1 MSDETITPNEYQP
14 RLLIYVVWHPQFE
27 LGQKLAEN
35 IYAHFSRDPRRT
47 NARGIGIPVF
57 FRSAAG
63 GGGKASPPP
72 IAVDA
77 AQHTAIIVL
86 VDPQMVITD
95 DWDKYVDYLWNQAGA
110 APDRH
115 RLFPVAFDDTSY
127 QLSPQIGAVNY
138 IRLQDHS
145 AESAPGFLLNRL
157 TNELGRL
164 LTQRPTLASV
174 ETKGTNGVSPPKMRL
189 FISHAKLD
197 GEKAAVVLRDYIH
210 KNLALDTFFDAID
223 IAAGFSF
230 ENEINAGIDTAAFAV
245 VHTDAYASRVWCQ
258 HEVIRA
264 KRHGRP
270 IVVIHAIEEG
280 EARSF
285 PYIGNVPTIRWRAE
299 EPGRVEAVVGL
310 VLREVLRTEYF
321 QQHFDDLKKLFDVPT
336 TARALPHAPE
346 LLTCLALRAESDK
359 VPYFVY
365 PDPPLAKQEL
375 DLLGE
380 LDPKLRLTTPTLLFA
395 KPSQPLTLARQNLEK
410 AASGWRI
417 GLSISDSAD
426 LEMRGFGLAHLRDA
440 ASEFARFL
448 LAAGATLAYGGD
460 LRQGGFTEVLF
471 ELLTAYRAISG
482 EAVDA
487 IQSYLAWPIH
497 LDLDA
502 TQRARLKNTARFHPV
517 EPPANLGINA
527 TGITSAKQVPPTTPE
542 NRVAWARSLTAMR
555 ERMNAEIHARL
566 LLGGQARGLGKYPGL
581 AEEALLAL
589 RAGKPVYLIGAFGG
603 CAEAIIEALRGNK
616 PAAFTLDYQVGDS
629 VSGTAIELYNSQ
641 LPAGGEPIDYK
652 ALNAEFEGFGITG
665 LKNGLAAAEN
675 ERLLTT
681 MNLPEMIALV
691 LRGLSRLGKPPVLPN

>member
-1 MSDETITPNEYQP
+1 M
-14 RLLIYVVWHPQFE
+14 YVVWHPAFE
-27 LGQKLAEN
+27 RGQKLAES
-35 IYAHFSRDPRRT
+35 IYTYFSRDPERT

-57 FRSAAG
+57 FRSVADS
-63 GGGKASPPP
+63 GKALPP

-86 VDPQMVITD
+86 VDPQMVIGD
-95 DWDKYVDYLWNQAGA
+95 GWDTYVEELWNQVSAVPG
-110 APDRH
+110 RH
-115 RLFPVAFDDTSY
+115 RLFPVAFDDTAS
-127 QLSPQIGAVNY
+127 QLSARIGAVNY
-138 IRLQDHS
+138 IRLQGHS
-145 AESAPGFLLNRL
+145 AETEPGFLLNRL
-157 TNELGRL
+157 ANELGRL
-164 LTQRPTLASV
+164 LTQRPTLVSI
-174 ETKGTNGVSPPKMRL
+174 ETQKIDGPSPPKMRL

-197 GEKAAVVLRDYIH
+197 GEKTALVLRDYIH
-210 KNLALDTFFDAID
+210 DNLALDTFFDAID
-223 IAAGFSF
+223 ITAGFSF
-230 ENEINAGIDTAAFAV
+230 EQEIDAGIDTAAFAV
-245 VHTDAYASRVWCQ
+245 VHTDAYAARVWCQ

-285 PYIGNVPTIRWRAE
+285 PYIGNVPTIRWRVD
-299 EPGRVEAVVGL
+299 EPARVEAVVGL

-321 QQHFDDLKKLFDVPT
+321 QQHFDDLKRLFRVPDT
-336 TARALPHAPE
+336 VRALPRAPE

-375 DLLGE
+375 DLLAE

-395 KPSQPLTLARQNLEK
+395 RPSQPLALAGQNFEK
-410 AASGWRI
+410 AAAGWGI
-417 GLSISDSAD
+417 GLSISDSSD
-426 LEMRGFGLAHLRDA
+426 LPVRGFGPAHLRDA

-482 EAVDA
+482 EAVDC

-502 TQRARLKNTARFHPV
+502 TQRARLKNTARFHPI
-517 EPPANLGINA
+517 EPPPNLGVDPAI
-527 TGITSAKQVPPTTPE
+527 KVPPTTPE
-542 NRVAWARSLTAMR
+542 NRVAWTRSLTAMR

-603 CAEAIIEALRGNK
+603 CAEAIIEALRGNE
-616 PAAFTLDYQVGDS
+616 PAALTLDYQAVDS
-629 VSGTAIELYNSQ
+629 VAGAAIQLYNSQ
-641 LPAGGEPIDYK
+641 LPPGGESIDYK
-652 ALNAEFEGFGITG
+652 ALTAEFERFGIAG
-665 LKNGLAAAEN
+665 LNNGLNAAEN
-675 ERLLTT
+675 ERLWIT
-681 MNLPEMIALV
+681 MNLPEMIALT
-691 LRGLSRLGKPPVLPN
+691 LRGLSRLGKPPILPR

>member
-63 GGGKASPPP
+63 SGGKASPPP
-72 IAVDA
+72 IAVEA

-174 ETKGTNGVSPPKMRL
+174 ETEGTKGVSPPKMRL

-336 TARALPHAPE
+336 TVRVLSRAPE

-395 KPSQPLTLARQNLEK
+395 KPSQPLTLAGQNLEK

-417 GLSISDSAD
+417 GLSISNSAD
-426 LEMRGFGLAHLRDA
+426 SEMRGFGLAHLRDA

-527 TGITSAKQVPPTTPE
+527 TGITSAKQVPSTTPE

>member
-1 MSDETITPNEYQP
+1 MSDEIIAPNEYQP
-14 RLLIYVVWHPQFE
+14 RLLIYVVWHPKFE
-27 LGQKLAEN
+27 RGQKLAEN
-35 IYAHFSRDPRRT
+35 IYAHFSRDPGRT

-86 VDPQMVITD
+86 VDPQMVIAD
-95 DWDKYVDYLWNQAGA
+95 GWDKYVEELWNQAGA
-110 APDRH
+110 VPDRH
-115 RLFPVAFDDTSY
+115 RLFPVAFDDTAY
-127 QLSPQIGAVNY
+127 QLSARIGAVNY
-138 IRLQDHS
+138 IRLQGHS
-145 AESAPGFLLNRL
+145 AEAGPGFLLNRL

-174 ETKGTNGVSPPKMRL
+174 ETEETKASSPPKMRL

-197 GEKAAVVLRDYIH
+197 GEKAALVLRDYIH

-223 IAAGFSF
+223 IAAGFGF

-270 IVVIHAIEEG
+270 IVMIHAIEEG

-299 EPGRVEAVVGL
+299 EPARVEAVVGL

-321 QQHFDDLKKLFDVPT
+321 QQHFDDLKKLFAVPDT
-336 TARALPHAPE
+336 VRALPRAPE

-375 DLLGE
+375 DLLAE

-395 KPSQPLTLARQNLEK
+395 KPSQPLALAGQNLEK
-410 AASGWRI
+410 AAAGWRI

-426 LEMRGFGLAHLRDA
+426 LPLRGFGPAHLRDA

-502 TQRARLKNTARFHPV
+502 TQRARLKNTARFHAI
-517 EPPANLGINA
+517 EPPANLGVDPA
-527 TGITSAKQVPPTTPE
+527 TKVPPTTPE

-603 CAEAIIEALRGNK
+603 CAEAVIEALRGNK
-616 PAAFTLDYQVGDS
+616 PAALTRDYQAAES
-629 VSGTAIELYNSQ
+629 VSGAAIDLYNSQ
-641 LPAGGEPIDYK
+641 LSPGGEPIDYK
-652 ALNAEFEGFGITG
+652 ALTAEFEGFGIAG
-665 LKNGLAAAEN
+665 LKNGLDAAEN

-691 LRGLSRLGKPPVLPN
+691 LRGLGRLGKPPVIAS

>member
-1 MSDETITPNEYQP
+1 MSEETIAPSDYQP
-14 RLLIYVVWHPQFE
+14 RLLIYVVWHPKFE
-27 LGQKLAEN
+27 RGQKLAES
-35 IYAHFSRDPRRT
+35 IYAHLSRDPERT
-47 NARGIGIPVF
+47 NARGIGIPIF
-57 FRSAAG
+57 FRSAAD
-63 GGGKASPPP
+63 GGKAPPP
-72 IAVDA
+72 IVVDA

-86 VDPQMVITD
+86 VDPEMVIAEG
-95 DWDKYVDYLWNQAGA
+95 WDKYVEGLWNQAGA

-115 RLFPVAFDDTSY
+115 RLFPVAFDDTAY
-127 QLSPQIGAVNY
+127 ELSSKIGAVNF
-138 IRLQDHS
+138 IRLQGHS
-145 AESAPGFLLNRL
+145 DEAEPGFLLNRL

-164 LTQRPTLASV
+164 LTQRPTLARV
-174 ETKGTNGVSPPKMRL
+174 ETEETKGASPPKMRL

-197 GEKAAVVLRDYIH
+197 GEKTALVLRDYIH
-210 KNLALDTFFDAID
+210 ENLALDTFFDAID

-245 VHTDAYASRVWCQ
+245 VHTDVYASRVWCQ

-270 IVVIHAIEEG
+270 IVVIHAIEDG

-299 EPGRVEAVVGL
+299 EPARVEAVVGL

-321 QQHFDDLKKLFDVPT
+321 QQHFDDLKKLFDVPDT
-336 TARALPHAPE
+336 VRALPRAPE

-375 DLLGE
+375 DLLTE
-380 LDPKLRLTTPTLLFA
+380 LDPNLRLTTPTLLFA
-395 KPSQPLTLARQNLEK
+395 KPSEPLALAGQNLEK
-410 AASGWRI
+410 AAAGWRI

-426 LEMRGFGLAHLRDA
+426 LPMRGFGPAHLRDA

-448 LAAGATLAYGGD
+448 LAAEATLAYGGD

-502 TQRARLKNTARFHPV
+502 AQRARLKNTACFHPID
-517 EPPANLGINA
+517 PPANLGVDPA
-527 TGITSAKQVPPTTPE
+527 AKVPPTTPE

-603 CAEAIIEALRGNK
+603 CAEAVIEALRGNK
-616 PAAFTLDYQVGDS
+616 PAALTLDYQVANS
-629 VSGTAIELYNSQ
+629 VSGAAIELYNSQ
-641 LPAGGEPIDYK
+641 LAPSGEPIDYK
-652 ALNAEFEGFGITG
+652 ALTTEFEGFGIAG
-665 LKNGLAAAEN
+665 LNNGLGAAEN
-675 ERLLTT
+675 GRLLTS

-691 LRGLSRLGKPPVLPN
+691 LRGLGRLGKPPFIAS

>member
-1 MSDETITPNEYQP
+1 MNEEAIALSEYQP
-14 RLLIYVVWHPQFE
+14 RLLIYVVWHPAFE
-27 LGQKLAEN
+27 RGQTLAEN
-35 IYAHFSRDPRRT
+35 IYAHFSRDPGRT

-57 FRSAAG
+57 FRSAADG
-63 GGGKASPPP
+63 GGRTSPPP
-72 IAVDA
+72 ITVDA

-86 VDPQMVITD
+86 VDPQMIIAD
-95 DWDKYVDYLWNQAGA
+95 GWDKYVEDLWNQARV

-115 RLFPVAFDDTSY
+115 RLFPVAFDDTAY
-127 QLSPQIGAVNY
+127 QLSAQISAVNY
-138 IRLQDHS
+138 IRLQGQS
-145 AESAPGFLLNRL
+145 AEAGPGFLLNRL

-164 LTQRPTLASV
+164 LTQRPTLANV
-174 ETKGTNGVSPPKMRL
+174 ENEETKGASPPKMRL

-197 GEKAAVVLRDYIH
+197 GEKTALVLRDYIH

-270 IVVIHAIEEG
+270 IVVVHAIEEG

-285 PYIGNVPTIRWRAE
+285 PYIGNVPTIRWQAAE
-299 EPGRVEAVVGL
+299 PARLEAVVGL

-321 QQHFDDLKKLFDVPT
+321 QQHFDDLKKLFDVPDT
-336 TARALPHAPE
+336 VRALPRAPE
-346 LLTCLALRAESDK
+346 LLTCLALRAESDE

-375 DLLGE
+375 DLLAE
-380 LDPKLRLTTPTLLFA
+380 LDPKLGLTTPTLLFA
-395 KPSQPLTLARQNLEK
+395 KPSQPLALAGQDLEK
-410 AASGWRI
+410 AAANWRI

-426 LEMRGFGLAHLRDA
+426 LPMRGFGPAHLRDA

-487 IQSYLAWPIH
+487 IQSYLAWPIY

-502 TQRARLKNTARFHPV
+502 TQRARLKNTARFHPI
-517 EPPANLGINA
+517 EPPANLGISA
-527 TGITSAKQVPPTTPE
+527 AGITSAKQVPPTTAE

-555 ERMNAEIHARL
+555 ECMNAEIHARL

-589 RAGKPVYLIGAFGG
+589 RAGKPVYLIGVFGG
-603 CAEAIIEALRGNK
+603 CAEAVIEALRGNK
-616 PAAFTLDYQVGDS
+616 PAALTIDYQAAEDVPRA
-629 VSGTAIELYNSQ
+629 AIELYNSQ
-641 LPAGGEPIDYK
+641 LPPGAEPIDYK
-652 ALNAEFEGFGITG
+652 VLTAELEGFGIAG
-665 LKNGLAAAEN
+665 LNNGLDAAEN

-691 LRGLSRLGKPPVLPN
+691 LRGVSRLGKPPVLAR

>member
-14 RLLIYVVWHPQFE
+14 RLLIYVVWHPKFE

-63 GGGKASPPP
+63 GGGKTSPLP
-72 IAVDA
+72 IAVEA

-95 DWDKYVDYLWNQAGA
+95 DWDKYVDDLWNQAGA

-115 RLFPVAFDDTSY
+115 RLFPVAFDDTAY

-174 ETKGTNGVSPPKMRL
+174 ETEGTKAVSPPKMRL

-210 KNLALDTFFDAID
+210 KNLALDTFFDTID

-336 TARALPHAPE
+336 TVRALPRAPE

-395 KPSQPLTLARQNLEK
+395 KPSQPLTLAGQNLEK

-691 LRGLSRLGKPPVLPN
+691 LRGLSRLGKPPFLPN

>member
-1 MSDETITPNEYQP
+1 V
-14 RLLIYVVWHPQFE
+14 RVL
-27 LGQKLAEN
+27 
-35 IYAHFSRDPRRT
+35 SR
-47 NARGIGIPVF
+47 
-57 FRSAAG
+57 
-63 GGGKASPPP
+63 
-72 IAVDA
+72 
-77 AQHTAIIVL
+77 
-86 VDPQMVITD
+86 
-95 DWDKYVDYLWNQAGA
+95 
-110 APDRH
+110 
-115 RLFPVAFDDTSY
+115 
-127 QLSPQIGAVNY
+127 
-138 IRLQDHS
+138 
-145 AESAPGFLLNRL
+145 
-157 TNELGRL
+157 
-164 LTQRPTLASV
+164 
-174 ETKGTNGVSPPKMRL
+174 
-189 FISHAKLD
+189 
-197 GEKAAVVLRDYIH
+197 
-210 KNLALDTFFDAID
+210 
-223 IAAGFSF
+223 
-230 ENEINAGIDTAAFAV
+230 
-245 VHTDAYASRVWCQ
+245 
-258 HEVIRA
+258 
-264 KRHGRP
+264 
-270 IVVIHAIEEG
+270 
-280 EARSF
+280 
-285 PYIGNVPTIRWRAE
+285 
-299 EPGRVEAVVGL
+299 
-310 VLREVLRTEYF
+310 
-321 QQHFDDLKKLFDVPT
+321 
-336 TARALPHAPE
+336 APE

-395 KPSQPLTLARQNLEK
+395 KPSQPLTLAGQNLEK

-417 GLSISDSAD
+417 GLSISNSAD
-426 LEMRGFGLAHLRDA
+426 SEMRGFGLAHLRDA

-527 TGITSAKQVPPTTPE
+527 TGITSAKQVPSTTPE

>member
-1 MSDETITPNEYQP
+1 MSEDAIAAREYQP
-14 RLLIYVVWHPQFE
+14 RLLIYVVWHPAFE
-27 LGQKLAEN
+27 RGPKLAESL
-35 IYAHFSRDPRRT
+35 YAHFSRDPERT
-47 NARGIGIPVF
+47 NARGLGIPVF
-57 FRSAAG
+57 FRSAANL
-63 GGGKASPPP
+63 GGKTPPP

-77 AQHTAIIVL
+77 ARHTAIVVL
-86 VDPQMVITD
+86 VDPEMVIAEG
-95 DWDKYVDYLWNQAGA
+95 WDTYVADLWQQAGA
-110 APDRH
+110 APERH
-115 RLFPVAFDDTSY
+115 RLFPVAFDDTAY
-127 QLSPQIGAVNY
+127 QLSPQIGEVNF
-138 IRLQDHS
+138 IRLQGHS
-145 AESAPGFLLNRL
+145 PEAGPGFLLNRL

-164 LTQRPTLASV
+164 LTQRPTLADV
-174 ETKGTNGVSPPKMRL
+174 ESEESKGASPPKMRL

-197 GEKAAVVLRDYIH
+197 GEKTAIVLRDYIH
-210 KNLALDTFFDAID
+210 DNLALDTFFDAID

-230 ENEINAGIDTAAFAV
+230 EDEINRGIDTAAFVV

-270 IVVIHAIEEG
+270 VVVIHAIDEG

-299 EPGRVEAVVGL
+299 EPARVEAIIGL
-310 VLREVLRTEYF
+310 VLREVLRSEYF
-321 QQHFDDLKKLFDVPT
+321 QQHFDDLKKLFGIPETV
-336 TARALPHAPE
+336 RALSRAPE
-346 LLTCLALRAESDK
+346 LLTCLALRAESEK

-375 DLLGE
+375 DLLTE
-380 LDPKLRLTTPTLLFA
+380 LAPNLRLTTPTLLFA
-395 KPSQPLTLARQNLEK
+395 RPSQPLALTGENLEK
-410 AASGWRI
+410 ATAGWRI
-417 GLSISDSAD
+417 GLSISDSSD
-426 LEMRGFGLAHLRDA
+426 LPMRGFGPPHLRDA
-440 ASEFARFL
+440 AAEFARFL

-497 LDLDA
+497 LDLDVA
-502 TQRARLKNTARFHPV
+502 QRARLKNTARFHPIP
-517 EPPANLGINA
+517 PPADLGIDA
-527 TGITSAKQVPPTTPE
+527 TAIASAKQVPPTTPE

-589 RAGKPVYLIGAFGG
+589 RAGKPVYLVGAFGG
-603 CAEAIIEALRGNK
+603 CAEAVIEALLGNK
-616 PAAFTLDYQVGDS
+616 PAALTLDYQAADTMPGA
-629 VSGTAIELYNSQ
+629 AIALYNSQ
-641 LPAGGEPIDYK
+641 LPPGGEPIDYK
-652 ALNAEFEGFGITG
+652 ALTAAFEKFGIAG
-665 LKNGLAAAEN
+665 LNNGLNVEEN
-675 ERLLTT
+675 ERLFTT

-691 LRGLSRLGKPPVLPN
+691 LRGLGRLGQPPVLSS

>member
-1 MSDETITPNEYQP
+1 MAEETITPNEYQP
-14 RLLIYVVWHPQFE
+14 RLLIYVVWHPTFE
-27 LGQKLAEN
+27 RGQKLAEN
-35 IYAHFSRDPRRT
+35 IYAHFSRDPGRT

-57 FRSAAG
+57 FRSAAVSAG
-63 GGGKASPPP
+63 QVPPR

-86 VDPQMVITD
+86 VDPQMVID
-95 DWDKYVDYLWNQAGA
+95 DGWETYVDDLWNQAGA

-115 RLFPVAFDDTSY
+115 RLFPVAFDDTAY

-138 IRLQDHS
+138 IRLQGQS
-145 AESAPGFLLNRL
+145 AEAGVGFLLNRL

-174 ETKGTNGVSPPKMRL
+174 ETEATKDTSPPKMRL

-197 GEKAAVVLRDYIH
+197 GEKTALLLRDYIH

-230 ENEINAGIDTAAFAV
+230 ENEINTGIDTAAFAV

-270 IVVIHAIEEG
+270 IVVVHAIEEG

-299 EPGRVEAVVGL
+299 DPPRVEAVVGL

-321 QQHFDDLKKLFDVPT
+321 QQHFDDLKKLFDVPAT
-336 TARALPHAPE
+336 VRALPRAPE
-346 LLTCLALRAESDK
+346 LLTCLALRADKNK

-375 DLLGE
+375 DLLTE
-380 LDPKLRLTTPTLLFA
+380 LDPNLRLTTPTLLFA
-395 KPSQPLTLARQNLEK
+395 KPSEPLALAGKNLEK
-410 AASGWRI
+410 AAAGWRI
-417 GLSISDSAD
+417 GLSISDSVD
-426 LEMRGFGLAHLRDA
+426 LPLRGFGPAHLRDA

-502 TQRARLKNTARFHPV
+502 TQRARLKNTACFHPI
-517 EPPANLGINA
+517 EPPANLGVDPA
-527 TGITSAKQVPPTTPE
+527 TKVPPTTPE
-542 NRVAWARSLTAMR
+542 DRVAWARSLTAMR

-616 PAAFTLDYQVGDS
+616 PTAFTLDYQVADS
-629 VSGTAIELYNSQ
+629 VSGESIELYNSQ
-641 LPAGGEPIDYK
+641 LPASGEPIDYK
-652 ALNAEFEGFGITG
+652 ALTAEFEGFGIAG
-665 LKNGLAAAEN
+665 LNNGLDAAEN
-675 ERLLTT
+675 ERLLRTV
-681 MNLPEMIALV
+681 NLPEMIALV
-691 LRGLSRLGKPPVLPN
+691 LRGLGRLGKPPVLAIS

>member
-1 MSDETITPNEYQP
+1 MAEETITPNEYQP
-14 RLLIYVVWHPQFE
+14 RLLIYVVWHPTFE
-27 LGQKLAEN
+27 RGQKLAEN
-35 IYAHFSRDPRRT
+35 IYAHFSRDPGRT

-57 FRSAAG
+57 FRSAAVSAG
-63 GGGKASPPP
+63 QVPPR

-86 VDPQMVITD
+86 VDPQMVID
-95 DWDKYVDYLWNQAGA
+95 DGWETYVDDLWNQAGA

-115 RLFPVAFDDTSY
+115 RLFPVAFDDTAY

-138 IRLQDHS
+138 IRLQGQS
-145 AESAPGFLLNRL
+145 AEAGVGFLLNRL

-174 ETKGTNGVSPPKMRL
+174 ETETTKGTSPPKMRL

-197 GEKAAVVLRDYIH
+197 GEKTALLLRDYIH

-270 IVVIHAIEEG
+270 IVVVHAIEEG

-299 EPGRVEAVVGL
+299 DPPRVEAVVGL

-321 QQHFDDLKKLFDVPT
+321 QQHFDDLKKLFDVPAT
-336 TARALPHAPE
+336 VRALPRAPE
-346 LLTCLALRAESDK
+346 LLTCLALRADKNK

-375 DLLGE
+375 DLLTE
-380 LDPKLRLTTPTLLFA
+380 LDPNLRLTTPTLLFA
-395 KPSQPLTLARQNLEK
+395 KPSEPLALAGKNLEK
-410 AASGWRI
+410 AAAGWRI
-417 GLSISDSAD
+417 GLSISDSVD
-426 LEMRGFGLAHLRDA
+426 LPLRGFGPAHLRDA

-502 TQRARLKNTARFHPV
+502 TQRARLKNTACFHPI
-517 EPPANLGINA
+517 EPPANLGVDLA
-527 TGITSAKQVPPTTPE
+527 TKVPPTTPE

-616 PAAFTLDYQVGDS
+616 PTAFTLDYQVADS
-629 VSGTAIELYNSQ
+629 VSGESIELYNSQ
-641 LPAGGEPIDYK
+641 LPASGEPIDYK
-652 ALNAEFEGFGITG
+652 ALTAEFEGFGIAG
-665 LKNGLAAAEN
+665 LNNGLDAAEN

-681 MNLPEMIALV
+681 VNLPEMIALV
-691 LRGLSRLGKPPVLPN
+691 LRGLGRLGKPPVLAIS

>member
-1 MSDETITPNEYQP
+1 MRQMTEEITTPNDYQP
-14 RLLIYVVWHPQFE
+14 RLLIYVVWHAKFE
-27 LGQKLAEN
+27 RGQKLSEN
-35 IYAHFSRDPRRT
+35 IYAHFSRDPARP

-63 GGGKASPPP
+63 DGGKASPPP

-86 VDPQMVITD
+86 VDPQMVIAD
-95 DWDKYVDYLWNQAGA
+95 GWDKYVDDLWNQVGVT
-110 APDRH
+110 PDRH
-115 RLFPVAFDDTSY
+115 RLFPVAFDDTAY
-127 QLSPQIGAVNY
+127 QLSAQIGAVNY

-145 AESAPGFLLNRL
+145 AESGPGFLLNRL

-164 LTQRPTLASV
+164 LTQRPTLATV
-174 ETKGTNGVSPPKMRL
+174 ETEGTKGAKPAKMRL

-197 GEKAAVVLRDYIH
+197 GEKATLVLRDYIH

-245 VHTDAYASRVWCQ
+245 VHSDAYASRVWCQ

-299 EPGRVEAVVGL
+299 EPARVEAVVGL

-321 QQHFDDLKKLFDVPT
+321 QQHFDDLKKLFDVPAT
-336 TARALPHAPE
+336 VFALPRAPE
-346 LLTCLALRAESDK
+346 LLTCLTLRAESHE

-365 PDPPLAKQEL
+365 ADPPLAKQEL
-375 DLLGE
+375 DLLTE
-380 LDPKLRLTTPTLLFA
+380 LDPNLRLTTPTLLFA
-395 KPSQPLTLARQNLEK
+395 NSVQPLALAGKNLEK
-410 AASGWRI
+410 AAAGWRI

-426 LEMRGFGLAHLRDA
+426 LEMRGFGPSHLRDA

-482 EAVDA
+482 EAVEA

-502 TQRARLKNTARFHPV
+502 TQRARLKNTACFHPIK
-517 EPPANLGINA
+517 PPANLGVDP
-527 TGITSAKQVPPTTPE
+527 TTKVPPTTPE
-542 NRVAWARSLTAMR
+542 NRVAWTRSLTAMR

-566 LLGGQARGLGKYPGL
+566 FLGGQARGLGKYPGL

-603 CAEAIIEALRGNK
+603 CAEAVIEALRGNK
-616 PAAFTLDYQVGDS
+616 PAAFTLDYQVADP
-629 VSGTAIELYNSQ
+629 VSGAAINLYNSQ
-641 LPAGGEPIDYK
+641 LPPNGEPIDYK
-652 ALNAEFEGFGITG
+652 ALTAEFEGFGIAG
-665 LKNGLAAAEN
+665 LNNGLDAAEN

-681 MNLPEMIALV
+681 INLPEMIALV
-691 LRGLSRLGKPPVLPN
+691 LRGIGRLGKPPVLRS